1 MAQQLKFLLDG
12 TDRGQPLNPEDFGFA
27 IAEDDQIG
35 ARVVSFNNDLLFNGS
50 AYQYLFGKV
59 VDRSFCQLIRVE
71 VQYKCGLNW
80 QKLVD
85 GYIVVTETV
94 FDLDRCQA
102 KTKLYDESFST
113 KINNNKGIP
122 FSLSCTV
129 TKNLEPIVPPARRLI
144 KMFNPAQP
152 TSVFESG
159 RGVSVYD
166 AFTHLVGCMSDNL
179 VDFESDFF
187 FTQPSDTDTVC
198 ITNGRSL
205 RTNQDIETVVSF
217 EQLYTNL
224 KAKYNLG
231 AGFFKQPNGRPVLR
245 IEPIEY
251 FFGLNQ
257 SASLLDQP
265 NVDFRFDTQKIYA
278 AVQFGNSPVLE
289 ANESSSPNDP
299 PQSLTFI
306 QTPFRGFRQER
317 FGFTG
322 ECNTSNVLNVETSSI
337 IFDTNTIE
345 DIIRFNSESYDLD
358 NIVIQV
364 QYVSSATPYFE
375 AKQYDPYNIGQSVFN
390 GGFTNDE
397 VSANWLNGYPSSLFS
412 FLEEPFDPALT
423 NFNVFL
429 SPASETFNQIKYDAD
444 GGYISILSFTGHN
457 AYYLDE
463 VSDPNDLFS
472 FDTYTV
478 PFVGLYTFSAGI
490 IFEALRVDGFPFAI
504 DPTNY
509 GRDRKFFI
517 QHYDRSDNF
526 ITEVSVSNSGSSNID
541 AWSELNSV
549 QFVCNV
555 GDKIK
560 VNASGKRST
569 QVGGFLSIQN
579 FLDNATVLGIDR
591 QSYFTGIGQPLNPEE
606 LAAVNTED
614 VRTFLYEFERP
625 LSMDE
630 ITSILNATSS
640 PIELGRT
647 TDPNAAIDGYIKTM
661 EVQSVTR
668 QNAKFVL
675 KSNEILR

>member
-12 TDRGQPLNPEDFGFA
+12 EDRGQPLNPEDFGFA

-35 ARVVSFNNDLLFNGS
+35 ARVVSFNNDLFFNGS

-144 KMFNPAQP
+144 KMFNPAIP

-166 AFTHLVGCMSDNL
+166 AFAHLVGCMSDNL

-217 EQLYTNL
+217 ESLFTNL

-245 IEPIEY
+245 IEPISY

-289 ANESSSPNDP
+289 ANESSSQNDL

-322 ECNTSNVLNVETSSI
+322 QCNTSNILNVETSEI

-345 DIIRFNSESYDLD
+345 DIVRFDNNSHDLD
-358 NIVIQV
+358 NIIVQV
-364 QYVSSATPYFE
+364 QYVSSVTPYFE
-375 AKQYDPYNIGQSVFN
+375 AKQYDPYGIGQSVFN

-397 VSANWLNGYPSSLFS
+397 VSARWLNGYPNSLYS
-412 FLEEPFDPALT
+412 FLEEPFSPTDTLSDASAFTEPNFNWKIISTEYTSYQEWTGDFYDWNVILT
-423 NFNVFL
+423 PNVDFDGTQYVVQQAGIYNVFL
-429 SPASETFNQIKYDAD
+429 RFEVFISDVEYGGQGSFKALVLQFDNTDTEIARVESTVETPAPF
-444 GGYISILSFTGHN
+444 
-457 AYYLDE
+457 E
-463 VSDPNDLFS
+463 VGVL
-472 FDTYTV
+472 TV
-478 PFVGLYTFSAGI
+478 NTQL
-490 IFEALRVDGFPFAI
+490 
-504 DPTNY
+504 
-509 GRDRKFFI
+509 
-517 QHYDRSDNF
+517 
-526 ITEVSVSNSGSSNID
+526 
-541 AWSELNSV
+541 
-549 QFVCNV
+549 VCNV
-555 GDKIK
+555 GDIIRAD
-560 VNASGKRST
+560 V
-569 QVGGFLSIQN
+569 
-579 FLDNATVLGIDR
+579 
-591 QSYFTGIGQPLNPEE
+591 TGIVLDITYEEQVSVDVWTTDTTMRFTIQGQPFLPEE
-606 LAAVNTED
+606 LAAVD
-614 VRTFLYEFERP
+614 VDNVRSFLYEFERP

-630 ITSILNATSS
+630 ITSILNQTSS

-647 TDPNAAIDGYIKTM
+647 TDQNSAIDGYIKTM

>member
-217 EQLYTNL
+217 DQLYTNL

-317 FGFTG
+317 FGFSG

-412 FLEEPFDPALT
+412 FLEEPFDPVLT
-423 NFNVFL
+423 DASGTITTDTQLWNVVQNTPILFSTFNGNFIDFQSQIDPNNLFNGIEYRCPFTGIYTINCELIYGFL
-429 SPASETFNQIKYDAD
+429 EPIGGGGNRQSRLRLVHFDSLDNLIEDYYGTLFFDSGSTDVIIPAST
-444 GGYISILSFTGHN
+444 
-457 AYYLDE
+457 
-463 VSDPNDLFS
+463 
-472 FDTYTV
+472 
-478 PFVGLYTFSAGI
+478 
-490 IFEALRVDGFPFAI
+490 
-504 DPTNY
+504 
-509 GRDRKFFI
+509 
-517 QHYDRSDNF
+517 
-526 ITEVSVSNSGSSNID
+526 
-541 AWSELNSV
+541 
-549 QFVCNV
+549 QFVCNQ
-555 GDKIK
+555 GDILRIDAQ
-560 VNASGKRST
+560 VNYTLVVTENIMT
-569 QVGGFLSIQN
+569 QRL
-579 FLDNATVLGIDR
+579 LDTIVLG
-591 QSYFTGIGQPLNPEE
+591 GINRFSFVEFSGEPLTPEE
-606 LAAVNTED
+606 LEAVDTQEL
-614 VRTFLYEFERP
+614 RTFLYEFERP
-625 LSMDE
+625 LSMSE
-630 ITSILNATSS
+630 ITSIINQTSS
-640 PIELGRT
+640 PIQLGRT

>member
-12 TDRGQPLNPEDFGFA
+12 EDRGQPLNPEDFGFA

-35 ARVVSFNNDLLFNGS
+35 ARIVSFNNDLFFNRS
-50 AYQYLFGKV
+50 AYQYLYGKV
-59 VDRSFCQLIRVE
+59 VDRSFCQLINVE

-129 TKNLEPIVPPARRLI
+129 TKNLEPIVPPARRLLR
-144 KMFNPAQP
+144 MFNPAVP
-152 TSVFESG
+152 TSTFESG

-245 IEPIEY
+245 IEPISY

-289 ANESSSPNDP
+289 ANESSSQNDP

-322 ECNTSNVLNVETSSI
+322 ECNTSNILNVETSEI

-345 DIIRFNSESYDLD
+345 DIVRFDNNSHDLD
-358 NIVIQV
+358 NIIVQV
-364 QYVSSATPYFE
+364 QYVSSVTPYFE

-390 GGFTNDE
+390 GGFTNAE
-397 VSANWLNGYPSSLFS
+397 VSSNWLNGYPSSLFS
-412 FLEEPFDPALT
+412 FLEEPFNPLLT
-423 NFNVFL
+423 
-429 SPASETFNQIKYDAD
+429 SASGTVTNDTQAWDVLNNIP
-444 GGYISILSFTGHN
+444 ILYSAFTG
-457 AYYLDE
+457 DFIE
-463 VSDPNDLFS
+463 FQSQVDPNGLFNGTDYICPYTGIYTINCELIYGFLEPAGGGANRQS
-472 FDTYTV
+472 RLRLVHFDSQDNLIEE
-478 PFVGLYTFSAGI
+478 F
-490 IFEALRVDGFPFAI
+490 
-504 DPTNY
+504 Y
-509 GRDRKFFI
+509 GTLFF
-517 QHYDRSDNF
+517 D
-526 ITEVSVSNSGSSNID
+526 SGSTDVIIP
-541 AWSELNSV
+541 ATA
-549 QFVCNV
+549 QFVCNQ
-555 GDKIK
+555 GDILRVDAQ
-560 VNASGKRST
+560 VNYTLVITENIMT
-569 QVGGFLSIQN
+569 QRI
-579 FLDNATVLGIDR
+579 LDTIVLDGIDR
-591 QSYFTGIGQPLNPEE
+591 FSFVEFSGEPLNPEE
-606 LAAVNTED
+606 LDAVNPED
-614 VRTFLYEFERP
+614 LRTFLYEFERP

-630 ITSILNATSS
+630 ITSIINATSS

-647 TDPNAAIDGYIKTM
+647 TDQNAAIDGYIKTM

>member
-12 TDRGQPLNPEDFGFA
+12 EDRGQPLNPEDFGFN

-35 ARVVSFNNDLLFNGS
+35 ARIVSFNNDLFFNGS

-59 VDRSFCQLIRVE
+59 VDRSFCQLINVE

-129 TKNLEPIVPPARRLI
+129 TKNLETIVPPARRLL
-144 KMFNPAQP
+144 KMFNPAIP

-159 RGVSVYD
+159 RGVSIYD
-166 AFTHLVGCMSDNL
+166 ALAHLVGCMSDNL

-198 ITNGRSL
+198 ITNGRSM
-205 RTNQDIETVVSF
+205 RTNQDIETIVSF
-217 EQLYTNL
+217 EDLFSNL

-231 AGFFKQPNGRPVLR
+231 IGFFKQSNGRPVLR

-251 FFGLNQ
+251 FYGLSQ

-322 ECNTSNVLNVETSSI
+322 QCNTSNILNVESSQI

-345 DIIRFNSESYDLD
+345 DIVRFNSENYDLD
-358 NIVIQV
+358 NIIVQV
-364 QYVSSATPYFE
+364 QYVSSVTPYFE
-375 AKQYDPYNIGQSVFN
+375 AKQYDPYGIGQSVFN

-397 VSANWLNGYPSSLFS
+397 VSARWLNGYPNSLYS
-412 FLEEPFDPALT
+412 FLEEPFSPTDTLSDASAFTEPNFNWKIISTEYTSYQEWTGDFYDWNVILT
-423 NFNVFL
+423 PNVDFDGTQYVVQQAGIYNVFL
-429 SPASETFNQIKYDAD
+429 RFEVFISDVEYGGQGSFKALVLQFDNTDTEIARVESTVETPAPF
-444 GGYISILSFTGHN
+444 
-457 AYYLDE
+457 E
-463 VSDPNDLFS
+463 VGVL
-472 FDTYTV
+472 TV
-478 PFVGLYTFSAGI
+478 NTQL
-490 IFEALRVDGFPFAI
+490 
-504 DPTNY
+504 
-509 GRDRKFFI
+509 
-517 QHYDRSDNF
+517 
-526 ITEVSVSNSGSSNID
+526 
-541 AWSELNSV
+541 
-549 QFVCNV
+549 VCNV
-555 GDKIK
+555 GDIIRAD
-560 VNASGKRST
+560 V
-569 QVGGFLSIQN
+569 
-579 FLDNATVLGIDR
+579 
-591 QSYFTGIGQPLNPEE
+591 TGIVLDITYEEQVSVDVWTTDTTMRFTIQGQPFLPEE
-606 LAAVNTED
+606 LAAVD
-614 VRTFLYEFERP
+614 VDNVRSFLYEFERP

-630 ITSILNATSS
+630 ITSILNQTSS

-647 TDPNAAIDGYIKTM
+647 TDQNSAIDGYIKTM

-675 KSNEILR
+675 KSNEILQ

>member
-1 MAQQLKFLLDG
+1 MAKQLKFLLDG
-12 TDRGQPLNPEDFGFA
+12 EDRGQPLNPEDFGFA

-35 ARVVSFNNDLLFNGS
+35 ARVVSFNNDLFFNGS

-166 AFTHLVGCMSDNL
+166 AFAHLVGCMSDNL
-179 VDFESDFF
+179 VDFASDFF
-187 FTQPSDTDTVC
+187 FTIPSDTDTVC

-217 EQLYTNL
+217 EQLYSNL

-265 NVDFRFDTQKIYA
+265 NIDFRFDTQKIYA

-322 ECNTSNVLNVETSSI
+322 ECNTSNILNVETSVI

-397 VSANWLNGYPSSLFS
+397 VSANWLNGYPNSLYS
-412 FLEEPFDPALT
+412 FLEEPFNPTDTLSDASAFTEPNLTWKIISTEYTSYQQWTGNFYDWNVILDPNV
-423 NFNVFL
+423 NFDGQQYTVQQAGIYNVFL
-429 SPASETFNQIKYDAD
+429 RFEVFLVDDDYSGSASFKAIVLQ
-444 GGYISILSFTGHN
+444 
-457 AYYLDE
+457 
-463 VSDPNDLFS
+463 
-472 FDTYTV
+472 FDST
-478 PFVGLYTFSAGI
+478 
-490 IFEALRVDGFPFAI
+490 D
-504 DPTNY
+504 
-509 GRDRKFFI
+509 
-517 QHYDRSDNF
+517 
-526 ITEVSVSNSGSSNID
+526 TEVTRVESTIETPAPFEVGILTVNTQ
-541 AWSELNSV
+541 L
-549 QFVCNV
+549 VCNV
-555 GDKIK
+555 GDIIRAD
-560 VNASGKRST
+560 V
-569 QVGGFLSIQN
+569 
-579 FLDNATVLGIDR
+579 
-591 QSYFTGIGQPLNPEE
+591 TGIVLDITYEEQVDVAVWTTDETMRFTIQGEPFNPEE
-606 LAAVNTED
+606 LEAVD
-614 VRTFLYEFERP
+614 VDNVRSFLYEFERP

-630 ITSILNATSS
+630 ITSIINATSS

-647 TDPNAAIDGYIKTM
+647 TDQNAAIDGYIKTM

>member
-12 TDRGQPLNPEDFGFA
+12 EDRGQPLNPQDFGFN

-35 ARVVSFNNDLLFNGS
+35 ARVVSFNNDLFFNGS

-59 VDRSFCQLIRVE
+59 VDRSFCQLIAVE

-129 TKNLEPIVPPARRLI
+129 TKNLEPIVPPARRLL
-144 KMFNPAQP
+144 KMFNPAIP

-159 RGVSVYD
+159 RGVSIYD
-166 AFTHLVGCMSDNL
+166 ALAHLVGCMSDNL

-198 ITNGRSL
+198 ITNGRSM

-217 EQLYTNL
+217 EDLFSNL

-231 AGFFKQPNGRPVLR
+231 VGFFKQPNGRPVLR

-251 FFGLNQ
+251 FYGLTQ

-322 ECNTSNVLNVETSSI
+322 QCNTSNILNVESSEI

-345 DIIRFNSESYDLD
+345 DIVRFNSENYDLD
-358 NIVIQV
+358 NIIVQV
-364 QYVSSATPYFE
+364 QYVSSVTPYFE
-375 AKQYDPYNIGQSVFN
+375 AKQYDPYGIGQSVFN

-397 VSANWLNGYPSSLFS
+397 VSARWLNGYPNSLYS
-412 FLEEPFDPALT
+412 FLEEPFSPTDTLSDASAFTEPNFNWKIISTEYTSYQEWTGDFYEWNVILDPNVDFDGTQYVVQQAGIY
-423 NFNVFL
+423 NVFL
-429 SPASETFNQIKYDAD
+429 RFEVFISDVEYGGQGSFKALVLQFDNTDTEIARVESTVETPAPF
-444 GGYISILSFTGHN
+444 
-457 AYYLDE
+457 E
-463 VSDPNDLFS
+463 VGVL
-472 FDTYTV
+472 TV
-478 PFVGLYTFSAGI
+478 NTQL
-490 IFEALRVDGFPFAI
+490 
-504 DPTNY
+504 
-509 GRDRKFFI
+509 
-517 QHYDRSDNF
+517 
-526 ITEVSVSNSGSSNID
+526 
-541 AWSELNSV
+541 
-549 QFVCNV
+549 VCNV
-555 GDKIK
+555 GDIIRAD
-560 VNASGKRST
+560 V
-569 QVGGFLSIQN
+569 
-579 FLDNATVLGIDR
+579 
-591 QSYFTGIGQPLNPEE
+591 TGIVLDITYEEQVSVDVWTTDTTMRFTIQGQPFLPEE
-606 LAAVNTED
+606 LAAVD
-614 VRTFLYEFERP
+614 VDNVRSFLYEFERP

-630 ITSILNATSS
+630 ITSILNQTSS

-647 TDPNAAIDGYIKTM
+647 TDQSAAIDGYIKTM

-675 KSNEILR
+675 KSNKILR